1 MEKLYKK
8 EETRGSTSICL
19 VIASVVDA
27 ECVKNPQQ
35 KVCCGAVDETG
46 HFDVEE

>member
-19 VIASVVDA
+19 VISSVVDA
-27 ECVKNPQQ
+27 ECVEK
-35 KVCCGAVDETG
+35 KKTHSRRSAAELGM
-46 HFDVEE
+46 